1 MSQLTVFL
9 RSRCVFLTVTTAF
22 LSGCL
27 STLEPLG
34 EVSSSTVT
42 VKMDFLHRPLP
53 EIPLPNDIAT
63 RYDPSSPTKRR
74 INASMIAPTQLEAR
88 VRELVDE
95 LDGWGVNQPITVPFT
110 GAIDPR
116 SILEGHRDSL
126 SNKNNLDNDVIFLI
140 NVTKGEHYGEKIHL
154 DVGSGNYPV
163 ILEQI
168 DGYWEHDPRSWT
180 NSIVFEEADE
190 DLDKDGVLGLG
201 EDLNGNGRL
210 DDGEDTNGDGIL
222 NPPED
227 LDGDGILDRP
237 NYLPCGTT
245 GLEDIPCDEL
255 GKWLAPVRED
265 LAHRADALM
274 TFYERETN
282 TLIVRAM
289 EALRERSTYAVVL
302 TRRILAEDGSPIGS
316 PFDSYHH
323 LSQKDA
329 LEGIANLLPEGLSES
344 DIAFAFTFTTQSLGS
359 QFIAVRE
366 GIYGKGIQGAI
377 GQSEIYE
384 PKLASLELLRDL
396 DSGRFEDQTNPYIM
410 YTKDWIQPF
419 SLIAQQLLR
428 QDPNSREYEVQFA
441 AQNSVDYHVIG
452 SFMSPQLF
460 ARTPLGGNPKDVSQ
474 WLPFN
479 EQSWPQNLD
488 TVALDVNSQ
497 VSPEQIWFWLMM
509 PSEEKRAPGP
519 VPLVI
524 VGHGYGSNRF
534 ESLAFA
540 GYLAEHGLA
549 SVAIDCPS
557 HGLGLNPTETEV
569 ATQLTGL
576 YGISGF
582 LEAANKGRAFDQ
594 DFDEAP
600 DSGADYWTSYVFH
613 TRDVVRQC
621 VLDHMQLIR
630 LIRSFDGQTR
640 WDRDLNGDGEA
651 ELAGDFNADGIVDVG
666 ADSPISI
673 LGASLGGIISSMVAS
688 LEPEITVAVPIS
700 GGGGLGDIGVRSIQ
714 GGVREA
720 VILRVM
726 GPVIIGEADQ
736 EGTRVYALM
745 PELNDD
751 GRRNLGRL
759 PSLRQYDSLILDNL
773 DNGES
778 ACAYVQEDGSFRLH
792 VDGDKGDRLVLTAFK
807 GPQIKWS
814 ENEPRHCSKRTSETP
829 AIAKLDRF
837 AETIEFL
844 GEEYEQNSPL
854 RALSEGFGEKRASPG
869 MRRFLSLGQLVL
881 DGGDPAS
888 YARHMLREPLKYEE
902 MGQQSGAHALIVTTM
917 GDMNV
922 PASSGATLGRSAGL
936 IDYLTELPEQGK
948 SANEVLLDTYS
959 IEAVHTLKRNTDA
972 NGNGVHV
979 DIELFSRQDGKSS
992 DVWSPIDV
1000 PRLDAPLRSGLSEND
1015 ALGGRS
1021 GSIFPYSSPEGQHGV
1036 NFPGVDQDLY
1046 IERCKST
1053 CSEDDESCLETC
1065 ESDYVGKFDVGLFF
1079 FNLIGD
1085 YIKNEGKVWEVKSCY
1100 GDDSCGDK

>member
-1 MSQLTVFL
+1 MSRLSPYL
-9 RSRCVFLTVTTAF
+9 RIHCTSLLLISLV

-34 EVSSSTVT
+34 EVSNSQVT

-63 RYDPSSPTKRR
+63 RFDPSSPTHRR
-74 INASMIAPTQLEAR
+74 INASMIASTKLESR
-88 VRELVDE
+88 VRALIDE
-95 LDGWGVNQPITVPFT
+95 LDGWGVNQPITIPFT

-116 SILEGHRDSL
+116 SILERHRDSL

-140 NVTKGEHYGEKIHL
+140 NVTRGEHYGELVHL

-163 ILEQI
+163 VLEQM

-190 DLDKDGVLGLG
+190 DLDQDGILGLG
-201 EDLNGNGRL
+201 EDINGNGQL
-210 DDGEDTNGDGIL
+210 DEGEDLNGDGIL

-227 LDGDGILDRP
+227 LDGDGVLDRP
-237 NYLPCGTT
+237 NYLPCGLT
-245 GLEDIPCDEL
+245 GLEDITCDEAGL
-255 GKWLAPVRED
+255 WLAPDREK
-265 LAHRADALM
+265 LAQRADALM
-274 TFYERETN
+274 TFYERETD

-289 EALRERSTYAVVL
+289 EALRERSTYAVIL

-316 PFDSYHH
+316 PFESYHH
-323 LSQKDA
+323 LSQKEA
-329 LEGIANLLPEGLSES
+329 LEGVSDLLPDSLSEA

-359 QFIAVRE
+359 QFVAVRE
-366 GIYGKGIQGAI
+366 GLYGKGIQQAI
-377 GQSEIYE
+377 GQSETYQ
-384 PKLASLELLRDL
+384 PRLASLETLRDL
-396 DSGRFEDQTNPYIM
+396 ASGRFEEDTNPYIM

-419 SLIAQQLLR
+419 SLIAQQLLG
-428 QDPNSREYEVQFA
+428 QDPSSREYEVQFE
-441 AQNSVDYHVIG
+441 AQNAVDYHVIG
-452 SFMSPQLF
+452 SFVAPQLF
-460 ARTPLGGNPKDVSQ
+460 ARTPVGVDPKDISQ

-488 TVALDVNSQ
+488 TVPLNVDTE

-509 PSEEKRAPGP
+509 PSEEKRGPGP

-549 SVAIDCPS
+549 SIAIDCPS
-557 HGLGLNPTETEV
+557 HGLGLDPSETEV
-569 ATQLTGL
+569 ATTLTGV

-582 LEAANKGRAFDQ
+582 LKAASKGRAFDQ

-630 LIRSFDGQTR
+630 LIRSFDGQRR
-640 WDRDLNGDGEA
+640 WERDLNGDGEA
-651 ELAGDFNADGIVDVG
+651 ELAGDFNADGVVDIGVN
-666 ADSPISI
+666 SPISI

-688 LEPEITVAVPIS
+688 LEPEITAAVPIS

-726 GPVIIGEADQ
+726 GPVIIGEADE

-759 PSLRQYDSLILDNL
+759 PSLTQYDSLLLENL
-773 DNGES
+773 DNGET
-778 ACAYVQEDGSFRLH
+778 ACAYVQEDGSFRVH
-792 VDGDKGDRLVLTAFK
+792 VDGDKGDRIVLSAFK

-814 ENEPRHCSKRTSETP
+814 DDEPHYCSKRNPETK
-829 AIAKLDRF
+829 AVAVLDRF
-837 AETIEFL
+837 GETIEFL
-844 GEEYEQNSPL
+844 GEEFKQNSPL
-854 RALSEGFGEKRASPG
+854 RTLSEGFGEKRASPG

-888 YARHMLREPLKYEE
+888 YARHLLKEPLYYPRLE
-902 MGQQSGAHALIVTTM
+902 QHSGAHALIVTTM

-936 IDYLTELPEQGK
+936 IDYLTELPDHGK

-959 IEAVHTLKRNTDA
+959 IEAVHSLKRNTDA

-979 DIELFSRQDGKSS
+979 DIELFSSQDGQSA
-992 DVWSPIDV
+992 DVWSAIDV
-1000 PRLDAPLRSGLSEND
+1000 PRLNTPLRSGLSED
-1015 ALGGRS
+1015 DELGGRS
-1021 GSIFPYSSPEGQHGV
+1021 GAIFPYSSPEGQHGF
-1036 NFPGVDQDLY
+1036 NFPGVDQDIY
-1046 IERCKST
+1046 IERCRSK
-1053 CSEDDESCLETC
+1053 CAEDNESCLDNC
-1065 ESDYVGKFDVGLFF
+1065 SSDYIGKFDVGLFF
-1079 FNLIGD
+1079 FNLIGE
-1085 YIKNEGKVWEVKSCY
+1085 YIKQDGKVWEVKACY
-1100 GDDSCGDK
+1100 GDDSCDQ